1 MLLVTRSRSESAPFW
16 VVSNGSTTVGPVD
29 TDLLVRGV
37 LEGRIPSD
45 CLVRDVRSETW
56 RTLDQ
61 VREVRAL
68 WTGPEAASL
77 RGFERARKVLD
88 QASDFSEAF
97 LFMLHGAV
105 RATRSCIGLLH
116 RTRDPLNLPITSCV
130 VGVADERLGEVV
142 PNADPVLAVAR
153 RGELVLGQPS
163 DGNVERSIAQRLA
176 SDLTLGG
183 VAMVP
188 VLEGT
193 ELLAFLEL
201 GRLNHPYRQSD
212 GEALQRLAALTANR
226 LEELSWQA

>member
-1 MLLVTRSRSESAPFW
+1 MLLVTRSRSESTPLW
-16 VVSNGSTTVGPVD
+16 VVSNGDTTVGPVH
-29 TDLLVRGV
+29 TELLVRGV
-37 LEGRIPSD
+37 EEGRIPGD
-45 CLVRDVRSETW
+45 CLVKEVRSETW

-68 WTGPEAASL
+68 RAASDAPPL
-77 RGFERARKVLD
+77 RGFARAKKGLEA
-88 QASDFSEAF
+88 ASDFSEAF

-130 VGVADERLGEVV
+130 VGSADERLGEVV
-142 PNADPVLAVAR
+142 SNSDPVLAIAR
-153 RGELVLGQPS
+153 RGDLVLGQP
-163 DGNVERSIAQRLA
+163 GEGTVESLIAQRLA
-176 SDLTLGG
+176 PELVFRG

-201 GRLNHPYRQSD
+201 GRLDHPYRQSD
-212 GEALQRLAALTANR
+212 GEALQRLGALTANR
-226 LEELSWQA
+226 LEELSW

>member
-1 MLLVTRSRSESAPFW
+1 M
-16 VVSNGSTTVGPVD
+16 TVGPVH
-29 TDLLVRGV
+29 TELLVRGV
-37 LEGRIPSD
+37 EEGRIPRD
-45 CLVRDVRSETW
+45 CLVKEVRSDTW

-68 WTGPEAASL
+68 RAESSKPPLRGFARARKSLEAAS
-77 RGFERARKVLD
+77 
-88 QASDFSEAF
+88 DFGEAF

-130 VGVADERLGEVV
+130 VGAAEERLGEVV
-142 PNADPVLAVAR
+142 ANSDPVIACAR
-153 RGELVLGQPS
+153 RGELVLGAPS
-163 DGNVERSIAQRLA
+163 DGPVERLIAQRLA
-176 SDLTLGG
+176 PDLPLCG

-201 GRLNHPYRQSD
+201 GRLEHPYRQSD
-212 GEALQRLAALTANR
+212 GQALQRLGALTANR
-226 LEELSWQA
+226 LEELSW

>member
-1 MLLVTRSRSESAPFW
+1 MLLVARSRSESAPFW
-16 VVSNGSTTVGPVD
+16 VVSNGDTTVGPVD
-29 TDLLVRGV
+29 TELLVRGV
-37 LEGRIPSD
+37 EEGRIPFD

-68 WTGPEAASL
+68 RAAQGPVSL
-77 RGFERARKVLD
+77 RGFARARKVLEA
-88 QASDFSEAF
+88 ASDFSEAF

-130 VGVADERLGEVV
+130 VGVAEERLGDVV
-142 PNADPVLAVAR
+142 PNSDPVLALAR

-163 DGNVERSIAQRLA
+163 DGAVERLIAQRLA
-176 SDLTLGG
+176 PDLTLGG

-201 GRLNHPYRQSD
+201 GRLDHPYRQSD
-212 GEALQRLAALTANR
+212 GEALQRLGALTANR
-226 LEELSWQA
+226 LEELSW